1 MSEGDETHAEAAK
14 AVGRT
19 ARAPSKP
26 EADSR
31 SASGQPS
38 RSELAYLRAGLDQ
51 PGGKLPL
58 FDRDGQPIRPS
69 LIKACVAKG
78 WAERWFSNP
87 LAPDWLVCRLTRA
100 GVAAA
105 DPAALGD
112 PGQAV

>member
-1 MSEGDETHAEAAK
+1 MSEGNETHAEAAK

-58 FDRDGQPIRPS
+58 FDRDGQPIRP
-69 LIKACVAKG
+69 CVAKG